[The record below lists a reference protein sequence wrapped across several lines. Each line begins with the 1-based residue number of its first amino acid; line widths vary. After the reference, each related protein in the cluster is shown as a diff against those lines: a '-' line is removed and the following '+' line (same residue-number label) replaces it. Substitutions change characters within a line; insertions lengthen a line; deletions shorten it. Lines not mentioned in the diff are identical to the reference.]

1 MEVSI
6 IFKIAAVGILVS
18 ILSQILKHSGREEPV
33 FWWCCSGS
41 FHIYMNYLTA
51 SKNCLNSE
59 RGKGMDIAKISLL
72 GVCGVMLGF
81 LMKGTRPEY
90 ACFITMGIGLVIM
103 GLAVGKVAYLFET
116 MGRIQDM
123 LPSESGY
130 VSTLIRMVGITY
142 IGQFASGICKDAGYG
157 TTAAQI
163 ELFCK
168 LSVMILSMPVL
179 LALLETIQDFMI

>member
-1 MEVSI
+1 M
-6 IFKIAAVGILVS
+6 
-18 ILSQILKHSGREEPV
+18 R
-33 FWWCCSGS
+33 
-41 FHIYMNYLTA
+41 
-51 SKNCLNSE
+51 
-59 RGKGMDIAKISLL
+59 
-72 GVCGVMLGF
+72 
-81 LMKGTRPEY
+81 
-90 ACFITMGIGLVIM
+90 IGLVIM